1 MTRTGVRSARQ
12 SRFSSWSLRKRLL
25 VVTIALFL
33 LLTVGVTVISMLV
46 MRSVL
51 IDRLDQQ
58 VRDYSERALIY
69 SDFTLRTP
77 ESASAELP
85 PPGSVGTVGLVQ
97 VDGYTRSSYY
107 NTQGSHP
114 NEQLTPQQVARLVAG
129 APGADGQPYTASL
142 DVRGDYRVIEVR
154 LSENP
159 DIRVYAGVPMSDMN
173 QTMLAL
179 TMVIATS
186 AIAAATLL
194 VALAD
199 VTIRRAMR
207 PLTNVVLTTER
218 VSQLPL
224 DSGDVNMSNRVR
236 IDDPATE
243 VGRVG
248 ESVNRMLNHIETA
261 LEARAASEDRMRQFV
276 ADASHELRTPL
287 AAVRG
292 YAEITRKHERGM
304 SDDAQLAL
312 QRIEGAANRMAALVN
327 DLLLLAR
334 LDEGREVTFAEVD
347 LSMLVVESVADA
359 QAAGREHPVGLE
371 LPEEP
376 VCVHGD
382 TLRLQQVIANLL
394 ANARVHTPEGT
405 RIDVELAVEGE
416 DAVLTIADNGP
427 GIEPKLAEKLFARFV
442 RGDASRSR
450 EAGSSGLGLAI
461 VKAIVDAHGGRI
473 TAANRVDSTGAVFT
487 VRLPIVDAE

>member
-1 MTRTGVRSARQ
+1 MTHVGVGTARQ

-25 VVTIALFL
+25 VVTIALFV
-33 LLTVGVTVISMLV
+33 LLTIAVTVTSMLV
-46 MRSVL
+46 MRTVL
-51 IDRLDQQ
+51 MDRLDQQ
-58 VRDYSERALIY
+58 LKDYAERVQIHTELMLANPDATIRDI
-69 SDFTLRTP
+69 
-77 ESASAELP
+77 P
-85 PPGSVGTVGLVQ
+85 PPGGTGTLGLVQ
-97 VDGYTRSSYY
+97 SEGYTRWSFY
-107 NTQGSHP
+107 NTGGATALEP
-114 NEQLTPQQVARLVAG
+114 LTPQQTARLVGG
-129 APGADGQPYTASL
+129 APGAEGQPYTASL
-142 DVRGDYRVIEVR
+142 DVRGDYRAMEIQVFERPDVR
-154 LSENP
+154 LYVG
-159 DIRVYAGVPMSDMN
+159 IPMSDMN

-243 VGRVG
+243 VGRVS
-248 ESVNRMLNHIETA
+248 ESVNRMLNHLETA
-261 LEARAASEDRMRQFV
+261 LEARAASEGRMRQFV

-304 SDDAQLAL
+304 SDDGMLAL
-312 QRIEGAANRMAALVN
+312 QRIEGAANRMSALVN

-347 LSMLVVESVADA
+347 LSKLVVESVADA
-359 QAAGREHPVGLE
+359 QAAGRDHPVGLE

-382 TLRLQQVIANLL
+382 MLRLQQVIANLL

-405 RIDVELAVEGE
+405 SIEVELSVDGE
-416 DAVLTIADNGP
+416 DALLTIADNGP
-427 GIEPKLAEKLFARFV
+427 GISPELQERLFGRFV

-461 VKAIVDAHGGRI
+461 VKAIVEAHGGEI
-473 TAANRVDSTGAVFT
+473 TAKNREEGEGAVFT
-487 VRLPIVDAE
+487 VRLPLVETE